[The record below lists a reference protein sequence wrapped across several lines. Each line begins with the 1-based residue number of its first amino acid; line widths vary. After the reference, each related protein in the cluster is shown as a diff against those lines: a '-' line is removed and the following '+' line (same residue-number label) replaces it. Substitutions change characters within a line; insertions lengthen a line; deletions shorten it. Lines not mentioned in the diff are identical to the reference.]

1 MRAVQCVELGGPEK
15 LILRDDLDSPAVGD
29 NDVKI
34 RVKVAALSFVDLLQS
49 RGLYQYK
56 PDLPFVPGSHAAG
69 DVVAVGSGVT
79 RVKPGDRVMLFG
91 RTGAFAEEMVTDE
104 GLAYAL
110 PDSVDYE
117 TAAAY
122 RNAYGTGLHALRD
135 RARLA
140 RGETLLVH
148 GAAGGVGLAAVD
160 LGRAMGARVI
170 ATVGGGDKAAIVR
183 DYGAEDVIN
192 YASEDIVQ
200 RVRDLTGGAGADVI
214 LDPVGGD
221 VFDASLRCINW
232 GGRILVVGFA
242 SGRIPKAPANLP
254 LLKGCAIVG
263 VSYGGFQAHEP
274 DNLRALHE
282 TLLTWITEGRIHPH
296 VSHRFPLENVREALA
311 AMSERRAMGRV
322 VLTIAD

>member
-15 LILRDDLDSPAVGD
+15 LVLRDDIESPAVGD
-29 NDVKI
+29 SAVKI
-34 RVKVAALSFVDLLQS
+34 KVRVAALSFVDLLQS

-56 PDLPFVPGSHAAG
+56 PDIPFVPGSHAAG
-69 DVVAVGSGVT
+69 DVIAVGKDVT
-79 RVKPGDRVMLFG
+79 RVRPGDRVTLFA

-104 GLAYAL
+104 SLTYAL
-110 PDSVDYE
+110 PDAIDYE
-117 TAAAY
+117 TGAAY

-135 RARLA
+135 RAGLA
-140 RGETLLVH
+140 AGETLLVH

-170 ATVGGGDKAAIVR
+170 ATVGSDEKAAIVR
-183 DYGAEDVIN
+183 EYGAEAVIN
-192 YASEDIVQ
+192 YTNEDIVQ
-200 RVRDLTGGAGADVI
+200 RVRDLTGGSGADVI
-214 LDPVGGD
+214 LDPVGGA

-232 GGRILVVGFA
+232 GGRLLVVGFA
-242 SGRIPKAPANLP
+242 SGTIPKAPANLP

-282 TLLTWITEGRIHPH
+282 TLLAWIAEGRIHPH
-296 VSHRFPLENVREALA
+296 VSHRFPLENVTEALT
-311 AMSERRAMGRV
+311 AMAERRATGRV
-322 VLTIAD
+322 VLTVAS